1 MNQKLAKKIK
11 GDRRFA
17 IQRSVRARRR
27 IHLGF
32 MTIMFLEQFGFMVSY
47 ARAEDSVPRRSHI
60 CLHLPFVSIYIYT
73 SNVEGVINKKYEPSK

>member
-32 MTIMFLEQFGFMVSY
+32 MTIIFLEQFGLMISY
-47 ARAEDSVPRRSHI
+47 ARAADSIPRRSHI
-60 CLHLPFVSIYIYT
+60 CLHLPFVSIYIYSSDT
-73 SNVEGVINKKYEPSK
+73 KGVITREYESSK